1 MNDRRD
7 IGTHLP
13 PDLDFSGETL
23 GGRYHLDQ
31 CIGCGG
37 MATIYAAT
45 DQTTK
50 AIVAVKVLHP
60 VHDKDPAL
68 VRRFWG
74 VRC

>member
-7 IGTHLP
+7 IGTRYP

-23 GGRYHLDQ
+23 GGRYHLDH
-31 CIGCGG
+31 CIGSGG

-60 VHDKDPAL
+60 AHD
-68 VRRFWG
+68 
-74 VRC
+74 